1 MAFGFCVFK
10 GHDKGMGFAQDMKK
24 NDQRVNTA
32 KAMQT
37 ALAVLGLI
45 LAAVLIIAPA
55 IKAKAAGDVTFGSGS
70 YDTEN
75 GQSFQIGV
83 YVGPTDEM
91 PIGEY
96 TVTLTYDPNML
107 EYVGGAESGGGGT
120 VTIHN
125 RSEDGGRSMSMLTFR
140 AVGNGTTVLS
150 VTGATITDPEGNPM
164 DTAGMASAPV
174 NIRAQA
180 TPAPEYIRVNGK
192 DIPQLAADK
201 NEYTFAIPYSE
212 EFVVEVPEGYTAI
225 TNATTLEVGRNEV
238 ALTIRSGDREP
249 RNYTLHVNMQE
260 NKNKEETKPEPT
272 PEPEVKPDE
281 GQNENIKSEE
291 IPETVSEEVSE
302 KEKTSQIVLPEP
314 KEKKSFED
322 IFKSPVVKTILVALG
337 VVVLLVII
345 FFAKVI
351 IDRMKGRMGVSN
363 DFDRRRRMES
373 LKSKETV
380 QNKANP
386 FEFASIDEEVDA
398 KALKKREKEHQ
409 ALTNEEGIVDL
420 FGKGSQGSGK
430 GAKKPVIEDEPEV
443 TDGNFDLKLR
453 ETKTDAAGG
462 VEAAIAG
469 AAATAADAEA
479 SEYSYENED
488 EIENTTAAVAKNQ
501 TATAEIPV
509 KKINFGVHRT
519 SVEEL
524 AVIEAAKSSENAD
537 AEVNEETEAFAEAD
551 ENKDASVNVNAKT
564 KEKANAKASA
574 DTNAETD
581 ITTDTS
587 AKTEETANGQE
598 SNTGSNSA
606 KVTGTQKGKVTGTGK
621 GKKNSKKK
629 KAGAGTGKAAVKTE
643 TGTSNDYYEDEDD
656 AAPEIIEDAEPSVQE
671 PDIKAVFPEET
682 VTIADFEPEGEG
694 RGDSFIDYDDEDDFM
709 DIDDIPDRPAKK

>member
-1 MAFGFCVFK
+1 
-10 GHDKGMGFAQDMKK
+10 MKK

-55 IKAKAAGDVTFGSGS
+55 IKTKAAGDVTFGSGS

-96 TVTLTYDPNML
+96 TVTLTYDPNRL

-180 TPAPEYIRVNGK
+180 TPAPEYIRINGK

-225 TNATTLEVGRNEV
+225 TDVTTLEVGRNEV
-238 ALTIRSGDREP
+238 ALTLRSGDREP

-322 IFKSPVVKTILVALG
+322 IFKSPVVKTILLALG
-337 VVVLLVII
+337 VVVLIVVI
-345 FFAKVI
+345 FFVKVI
-351 IDRMKGRMGVSN
+351 FDRIRGVQGLSN

-373 LKSKETV
+373 LKGKETV

-453 ETKTDAAGG
+453 ETKADAVGG

-501 TATAEIPV
+501 TMMAEIPV

-537 AEVNEETEAFAEAD
+537 AEVNEGTEAFAEAD
-551 ENKDASVNVNAKT
+551 ENKDANVNAKT

-581 ITTDTS
+581 IITETS
-587 AKTEETANGQE
+587 AETEETANGQE

-629 KAGAGTGKAAVKTE
+629 KVSAGTGKAVTAETGKAAVKTE
-643 TGTSNDYYEDEDD
+643 TGTSKDYYEDEDD
-656 AAPEIIEDAEPSVQE
+656 AAPEIIGDAESPEQE
-671 PDIKAVFPEET
+671 PEVKSVFPEET

-694 RGDSFIDYDDEDDFM
+694 SGDSFIDYDDEDDFM

>member
-1 MAFGFCVFK
+1 
-10 GHDKGMGFAQDMKK
+10 MGFAQDMKK

-120 VTIHN
+120 VTVHN

-140 AVGNGTTVLS
+140 AIGNGTTVLS

-225 TNATTLEVGRNEV
+225 TDVTTLEVGRNEV
-238 ALTIRSGDREP
+238 ALTLRSGDREP

-322 IFKSPVVKTILVALG
+322 IFKSPVVKTILLALG

-420 FGKGSQGSGK
+420 FGKGSQGFGK

-453 ETKTDAAGG
+453 ETQTD
-462 VEAAIAG
+462 EID
-469 AAATAADAEA
+469 DAEA
-479 SEYSYENED
+479 SETSYGNED
-488 EIENTTAAVAKNQ
+488 EIENSSAAVAKNQ

-537 AEVNEETEAFAEAD
+537 AEA
-551 ENKDASVNVNAKT
+551 
-564 KEKANAKASA
+564 
-574 DTNAETD
+574 
-581 ITTDTS
+581 
-587 AKTEETANGQE
+587 ETANTE
-598 SNTGSNSA
+598 AVTDA
-606 KVTGTQKGKVTGTGK
+606 KVNGPER
-621 GKKNSKKK
+621 
-629 KAGAGTGKAAVKTE
+629 KAGVKT
-643 TGTSNDYYEDEDD
+643 DD
-656 AAPEIIEDAEPSVQE
+656 ATPVINGDAETSDNGSDV
-671 PDIKAVFPEET
+671 KAVFPEET

-694 RGDSFIDYDDEDDFM
+694 SGDSFIDYDDEDDFM

>member
-1 MAFGFCVFK
+1 
-10 GHDKGMGFAQDMKK
+10 MGFAQDMKK

-120 VTIHN
+120 VTVHN

-281 GQNENIKSEE
+281 GQNENTNPDENV
-291 IPETVSEEVSE
+291 ETVSEEVSE

-322 IFKSPVVKTILVALG
+322 IFKSPIVKTILLALG
-337 VVVLLVII
+337 VVILIVLI

-373 LKSKETV
+373 LKGKETV

-443 TDGNFDLKLR
+443 TDGKFDLKLR
-453 ETKTDAAGG
+453 ETKTNSSADA
-462 VEAAIAG
+462 EAAIASATAG
-469 AAATAADAEA
+469 TAADSES
-479 SEYSYENED
+479 SEYSYENEDED

-551 ENKDASVNVNAKT
+551 ENKDANVNANAKT

-581 ITTDTS
+581 ITTETS
-587 AKTEETANGQE
+587 AETEETANGQE

-606 KVTGTQKGKVTGTGK
+606 KVTGTQKGKVTDTGK

-629 KAGAGTGKAAVKTE
+629 KASAGTGKAVTAETGKAAVKTE

-694 RGDSFIDYDDEDDFM
+694 SGDSFIDYDDEDDFM

>member
-1 MAFGFCVFK
+1 
-10 GHDKGMGFAQDMKK
+10 MKK

-120 VTIHN
+120 VTVHN

-281 GQNENIKSEE
+281 GQNENTNPDENV
-291 IPETVSEEVSE
+291 ETVSEEVSE

-322 IFKSPVVKTILVALG
+322 IFKSPIVKTILLALG
-337 VVVLLVII
+337 VVILIVLI

-373 LKSKETV
+373 LKGKETV

-443 TDGNFDLKLR
+443 TDGKFDLKLR
-453 ETKTDAAGG
+453 ETKTNSSADA
-462 VEAAIAG
+462 EAAIASATAG
-469 AAATAADAEA
+469 TAADSES
-479 SEYSYENED
+479 SEYSYENEDED

-551 ENKDASVNVNAKT
+551 ENKDANVNANAKT

-581 ITTDTS
+581 ITTETS
-587 AKTEETANGQE
+587 AETEETANGQE

-606 KVTGTQKGKVTGTGK
+606 KVTGTQKGKVTDTGK

-629 KAGAGTGKAAVKTE
+629 KASAGTGKAVTAETGKAAVKTE

-694 RGDSFIDYDDEDDFM
+694 SGDSFIDYDDEDDFM